1 MATGYNI
8 AVIKHLRKL
17 NGKLKTEVAELTT
30 KVGRLMD
37 GYLETRNEVD
47 RSEDKLKKVNDVNK
61 TLVAMFHA
69 GKGKRTKG
77 KGFMTI
83 AIEVENEDMGV
94 KLALESLH
102 VFIN

>member
-1 MATGYNI
+1 MADLGITPDNEQ
-8 AVIKHLRKL
+8 VRKL
-17 NGKLKTEVAELTT
+17 NDEMLTEHAELRSTVG
-30 KVGRLMD
+30 KVRVD
-37 GYLETRNEVD
+37 CVETRNELDKTRV
-47 RSEDKLKKVNDVNK
+47 KLKKVNDVNK